1 MSDESAIDGKLF
13 VSSTGTEVQSKSDI
27 HENTRTFVGS
37 EQVPEFC
44 YNPMATVYVGFLLI
58 SLTVYNVCVLLY
70 LKFVDVVCT
79 GLYDPFV

>member
-13 VSSTGTEVQSKSDI
+13 VSSTGTEVQNKSEI
-27 HENTRTFVGS
+27 HENTRTFAES

-58 SLTVYNVCVLLY
+58 SMIVYNVCMLLY
-70 LKFVDVVCT
+70 
-79 GLYDPFV
+79 